1 LKGSGYGV
9 VSSPGTG
16 NFVLWGSVKAKGS
29 PFSNQSFRQA
39 LSYAF
44 NRPLFTKL
52 QTHNVAVPTCDMWAQ
67 TSPAFVQDL
76 PDCGFDLAK
85 AKALVAASG
94 YKNAS
99 ITIYTMDTKWPEL
112 TAFLPIYQADLAS
125 IGVKL
130 NIVDQSPALYG
141 ATEGKIIFH
150 NAPGLALEFFG
161 WGNVDQY
168 FVADY
173 PFYGYTFNLS
183 SYYDPQYVKLVK
195 QAISETDEAKALA
208 DYKQLAIFTAKAA
221 FCIDLATRPY
231 VYVYNA
237 QFKGVNVDYDGIAN
251 WAAVSE

>member
-1 LKGSGYGV
+1 
-9 VSSPGTG
+9 
-16 NFVLWGSVKAKGS
+16 
-29 PFSNQSFRQA
+29 

-44 NRPLFTKL
+44 NRPLYTKL
-52 QTHNVAVPTCDMWAQ
+52 ETHNLSTPTCDMWAA
-67 TSPAFVQDL
+67 TSPAYVQYPI
-76 PDCGFDLAK
+76 PDCAFNLAR

-94 YKNAS
+94 LKNVS

-112 TAFLPIYQADLAS
+112 NAFLPIYQADLAS

-183 SYYDPQYVKLVK
+183 SYYEPQYVNLVK
-195 QAISETDEAKALA
+195 KA
-208 DYKQLAIFTAKAA
+208 
-221 FCIDLATRPY
+221 
-231 VYVYNA
+231 
-237 QFKGVNVDYDGIAN
+237 
-251 WAAVSE
+251 